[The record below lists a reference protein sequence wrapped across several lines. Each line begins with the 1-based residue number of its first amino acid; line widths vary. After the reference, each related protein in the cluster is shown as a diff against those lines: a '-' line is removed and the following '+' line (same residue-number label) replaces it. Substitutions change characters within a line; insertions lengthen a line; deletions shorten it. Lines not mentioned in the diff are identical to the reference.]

1 MAGEMRGWS
10 VPKAGGCRR
19 RRHRV
24 IRRPGTLSGSAG
36 HALGP
41 VAAMSQ
47 PIPQPRGIPLL
58 GNIFD
63 VNPANTW
70 TSLNKLSVQYG
81 EIFKIKALGKTIV
94 FVSSVAL
101 AEELCDEKRFRKYV
115 GGPIV
120 EIRAAV
126 NAALF
131 TCYESEDEVWGV
143 AHRIMAP
150 QLQPAALALHFD
162 EMRDTTRELL
172 DTWKQA
178 GQSSISPL
186 GDLSRLNLELTTQT
200 LTGCKMDALTGPEN
214 PMLRAMEDSTSEA
227 MMRPTRMSLVNW
239 LLYGRKFKSAIKT
252 MRTWAQGIVEQH
264 KQKYGDERPNNLLSA
279 MLHEKDPATGK
290 GLTETQVIDELVSM
304 PIGSATTPCML
315 AYALFLLLKNPDKMA
330 KARDEIDGLLGDGEL
345 KLEHLEQLKYVEA
358 VVRET
363 LRLSCAAAGFNIEPR
378 PRDKAGDTSPVML
391 AGGKYQVPHNQPM
404 IIVMYGVNRDPAV
417 FDEPEAFRP
426 ERFMGAEFER
436 LPPGAKK
443 WFGNGKRRC
452 IGEHWA
458 WQCSMVVLVL
468 MLREMDFEMKDAAY
482 SMFQDGWFAIRPVGF
497 DLKVQAR
504 AREA

>member
-1 MAGEMRGWS
+1 
-10 VPKAGGCRR
+10 
-19 RRHRV
+19 
-24 IRRPGTLSGSAG
+24 
-36 HALGP
+36 
-41 VAAMSQ
+41 MSQ
-47 PIPQPRGIPLL
+47 PIPQPRGVPLL

-70 TSLNKLSVQYG
+70 ASLNKLAAEYG

-126 NAALF
+126 SAALF
-131 TCYESEDEVWGV
+131 TAYESEDDVWGV

-150 QLQPAALALHFD
+150 QLQPPALALHFD

-172 DTWKQA
+172 HIWKQA
-178 GQSSISPL
+178 GTSPISPFD
-186 GDLSRLNLELTTQT
+186 DLSRLGLELTTQT
-200 LTGCKMDALTGPEN
+200 LAGCKRDPLTGPEP
-214 PMLRAMEDSTSEA
+214 PMLRAMEDSTAEA
-227 MMRPTRMSLVNW
+227 MMRPTRLSLVNW

-252 MRTWAQGIVEQH
+252 MRTWAQDVVEQH
-264 KQKYGDERPNNLLSA
+264 RQTYGDERPNNLLSA
-279 MLHEKDPATGK
+279 MLHEKDPVTGK
-290 GLTETQVIDELVSM
+290 GLTETQVIDELVSL
-304 PIGSATTPCML
+304 PIGSATAPCML
-315 AYALFLLLKNPDKMA
+315 PYALFLLLKNPDKMA
-330 KARDEIDGLLGDGEL
+330 KARDEIDGMLGDGEL
-345 KLEHLEQLKYVEA
+345 KLEHLEQLKYMQA
-358 VVRET
+358 VLYES

-378 PRDKAGDTSPVML
+378 PRDKADDTSPVML
-391 AGGKYQVPHNQPM
+391 AGGKYQVPYNQPM

-426 ERFMGAEFER
+426 ERMMGAEFER

-468 MLREMDFEMKDAAY
+468 MLREMDFEMDNEAY
-482 SMFQDGWFAIRPVGF
+482 TMHQDGWFAIRPVGF
-497 DLKVQAR
+497 KVKAKT
-504 AREA
+504 RERET